1 MPKPIQQMQWR
12 VRLMHIVSLELW
24 FVEETVST
32 DTQMSDS
39 RNRDTVVVLYE
50 KLAVQEGL

>member
-50 KLAVQEGL
+50 KFAVQEGL